1 MHLAVTS
8 SPHIRDPLSTPR
20 IMVRVLL
27 ALLPAAAAA
36 VWQFGPRAAVM
47 MLVGIFSALLAEGL
61 IALVLPGRFTLSDGS
76 AAVTGLLLA
85 MTLSAAVPYWL
96 CALGAAF
103 AVVCV
108 KALFGGL
115 GHNIFNP
122 ALTGRAFLLLCFPRY
137 MVHYAAPGETLPL
150 WGSAADVA
158 TAATPLHHMVMPALP
173 PESLLD
179 VFLGRIGGSI
189 GEVSALAL
197 LLGGGYLLACRVIS
211 WHIPAT
217 YLVTLALGSALLHL
231 TDAPLTWA
239 LYNLCSGGALLGAFF
254 MATDY
259 VTSPVTRRGQLI
271 YGAGCGALTLLFR
284 RTGIYP
290 GGVTYAILLM
300 NGCAWTLDRLTQ
312 PRRFG
317 VPAGKKGETP

>member
-1 MHLAVTS
+1 MLLAVTS

-20 IMVRVLL
+20 IMARVLL

-36 VWQFGPRAAVM
+36 VWQFGPRAAMM
-47 MLVGIFSALLAEGL
+47 MLVGISSALAAEGL
-61 IALVLPGRFTLSDGS
+61 VSFILPGHFTLSDGS

-85 MTLSAAVPYWL
+85 MTLSASAPYWL

-115 GHNIFNP
+115 GQNIFNP
-122 ALTGRAFLLLCFPRY
+122 ALAGRAFLLLCFPRY
-137 MVHYAAPGETLPL
+137 MVHYTVPDAALPL
-150 WGSAADVA
+150 GSSAADVA
-158 TAATPLHHMVMPALP
+158 TAPTPLHHMVMPALP
-173 PESLLD
+173 PESLMD

-197 LLGGGYLLACRVIS
+197 LLGGGYLLLRGVIS
-211 WHIPAT
+211 WHIPAAF
-217 YLVTLALGSALLHL
+217 LATLALGSAALHL

-300 NGCAWTLDRLTQ
+300 NGCVWTLDRLTQ

-317 VPAGKKGETP
+317 VASKKGDRR